1 VVASQV
7 VNMLTIQGEDQVQ
20 LKITVAE
27 VNRTLAKQF
36 GVDWDVSNI
45 SIGSLVLDGLTSLST
60 VSGGGSI
67 GGTLPVGGGTISTT
81 ISAYQKTG
89 LVKVLAEPTLTAIS
103 GESASFLAGGQ
114 FGYQVDNGS
123 NNATTIAFKDYGVSL
138 SMTPLVL
145 SDGRISLHMKTEV
158 SSIVSGSSPPSLDVR
173 RAETTLELPSGGSM
187 VLGGLLQDSAS
198 QSINALPGLG
208 KLPIL
213 GPLFRSRDFQRK
225 ETELVIIATPYL
237 VKPVSRSQLATP
249 DQGLAMPSDAQSSLL
264 GNINRI
270 YGGTTGTSASQRYQG
285 RVGYIYQ

>member
-1 VVASQV
+1 V
-7 VNMLTIQGEDQVQ
+7 
-20 LKITVAE
+20 
-27 VNRTLAKQF
+27 
-36 GVDWDVSNI
+36 
-45 SIGSLVLDGLTSLST
+45 
-60 VSGGGSI
+60 
-67 GGTLPVGGGTISTT
+67 PVGGGTLSAT

-114 FGYQVDNGS
+114 FGYQVDNGT
-123 NNATTIAFKDYGVSL
+123 NNASTIAFKDFGVSL
-138 SMTPLVL
+138 SMTPIVL

-158 SSIVSGSSPPSLDVR
+158 SDIVAGTSPPALDVR

-187 VLGGLLQDSAS
+187 VLGGLLQDSVS

-249 DQGLAMPSDAQSSLL
+249 DQGLAVPGDAQTLLL
-264 GNINRI
+264 GNLNRV
-270 YGGTTGTSASQRYQG
+270 YGGNANTAPGQRYQG
-285 RVGYIYQ
+285 HVGYIYQ